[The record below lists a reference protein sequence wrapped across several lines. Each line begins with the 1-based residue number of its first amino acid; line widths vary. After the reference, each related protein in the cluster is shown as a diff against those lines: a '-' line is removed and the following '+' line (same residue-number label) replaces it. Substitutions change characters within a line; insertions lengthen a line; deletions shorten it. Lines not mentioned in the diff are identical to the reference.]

1 MRVCVFV
8 CYLNVDESNG
18 ASLSLVFFGER
29 SEKERET
36 MQKLWGV
43 VACSWPESA
52 RRREEAS
59 IPFFLFSLEF
69 DKNCPSLPQSFF
81 LGFFLLLLLSEFCV
95 CFRWKGKGGI
105 VGGASVGYVPKG
117 RKSGGMGAVCG
128 WARELNL
135 HSGGPPVAVL
145 FPAEAE
151 QQEQI

>member
-1 MRVCVFV
+1 MRVTELHFP
-8 CYLNVDESNG
+8 SF
-18 ASLSLVFFGER
+18 S
-29 SEKERET
+29 
-36 MQKLWGV
+36 
-43 VACSWPESA
+43 SA
-52 RRREEAS
+52 NAPRRREKRCKNYGGLLLAVGQRAQEEEKRLLFRFFS
-59 IPFFLFSLEF
+59 SLLNLIKIVLHSLSPFFL
-69 DKNCPSLPQSFF
+69 C
-81 LGFFLLLLLSEFCV
+81 FFLLLLLSEFCV

-117 RKSGGMGAVCG
+117 RTSGGMGAVCG